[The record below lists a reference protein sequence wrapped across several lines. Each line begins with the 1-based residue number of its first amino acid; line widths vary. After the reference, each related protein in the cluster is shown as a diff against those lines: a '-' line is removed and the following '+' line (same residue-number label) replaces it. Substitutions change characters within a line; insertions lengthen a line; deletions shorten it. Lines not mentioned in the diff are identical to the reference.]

1 MLIPLFIW
9 YQHFG
14 EPHIVVLGLVSQSGD
29 TSPTLV
35 MTEKIPLSKNLLFW
49 PLTASSADCF
59 ASLHHSML
67 LLFLANN
74 IQIHEL
80 KSNYEL

>member
-14 EPHIVVLGLVSQSGD
+14 EPHIVVSSLVSQSGD

-49 PLTASSADCF
+49 PLAASSADCF
-59 ASLHHSML
+59 ASFHHSML